1 MEIHDQLATFW
12 DIKRRDIWQRVAAGW
27 WFSLEKEKKYKKWQ
41 HLENVLHQMGVYLIK
56 SQVKSASP
64 WPVPSC
70 LWQIRPLQ
78 LPPVPQ
84 SCSAERSTDER
95 GLPLCDLLPTH
106 ITQSVI
112 SWPQPEGNV
121 GLEHIQAHTAIIP
134 VMSHYCPA
142 TPVATR
148 INLWLSSFH
157 CDVRQWG
164 QQANRGS
171 NQALL

>member
-1 MEIHDQLATFW
+1 
-12 DIKRRDIWQRVAAGW
+12 
-27 WFSLEKEKKYKKWQ
+27 
-41 HLENVLHQMGVYLIK
+41 MGVYLIK

-112 SWPQPEGNV
+112 SWPSPEGNV
-121 GLEHIQAHTAIIP
+121 GLEHIQAHAAIIP

-148 INLWLSSFH
+148 INLWLWREAAGATGKPREPSGVAVIGGYMCIKATGLSELRWTAQRF
-157 CDVRQWG
+157 
-164 QQANRGS
+164 
-171 NQALL
+171 L